1 MSTDSGRA
9 FFDEF
14 IDDYFAECEEHLGS
28 ARALMLQL
36 ETPTPSNRQK
46 DALLD
51 ELLRNFHS
59 IKGLSAMVGM
69 EEVTQLSH
77 HIEDYFRELK
87 EPQAQMTGD
96 GISQVLAAVAKIEQ
110 VLNARRKS
118 ERLPDVSAMLLQLTT
133 AAEEVRVKPRAKSK
147 PETAAAA
154 PAGQSKWRFEFKPSS
169 ELAANGVTV
178 STIRD
183 RLSSLGQVLSASP
196 LVSSDGAIAFEFTLL
211 TSEPESRIQEF
222 RSAGVTCTK
231 VAQEAA
237 ELSHGEAPVSKA
249 PAPASNLVRVEM
261 SRLDE
266 LMRIVG
272 ELVMSRFHLDETLR
286 ATDHSLSPA
295 GLGTLQEINTVMERQ
310 IRDLRQT
317 VIRTRM
323 VPIGQIFERMRFVA
337 RGLERESRKKVQVE
351 IAGQD
356 TELDKVIVEKMM
368 DPLLHL
374 VRNSISHGI
383 ELPDQRIAAG
393 KPAEG
398 SIRLSATTAGDT
410 VLVEVQDDGRGID
423 VEKVKDQARS
433 LGLLK
438 PGEILDSKRLLDVI
452 CSPGFTTRSGAD
464 LTSGRGVGMA
474 AVMSTVTE
482 LGGSINLQTAQG
494 KGTRFAIEL
503 PLTLAISDSMLV
515 NVEKQRFA
523 IPQAS
528 IREVFAIETSDIT
541 VFENNEVVPYR
552 GGVLPI
558 LRLARYFGIKTKAR
572 KRLHILV
579 VGTGPDAIGLTVDR
593 VAGQREIVV
602 RSITDPFLR
611 IPGVAGATELGDG
624 RPVLILDVHTMM
636 RAQRGRA
643 ATENR
648 S

>member
-1 MSTDSGRA
+1 
-9 FFDEF
+9 
-14 IDDYFAECEEHLGS
+14 
-28 ARALMLQL
+28 
-36 ETPTPSNRQK
+36 
-46 DALLD
+46 
-51 ELLRNFHS
+51 
-59 IKGLSAMVGM
+59 
-69 EEVTQLSH
+69 
-77 HIEDYFRELK
+77 
-87 EPQAQMTGD
+87 
-96 GISQVLAAVAKIEQ
+96 
-110 VLNARRKS
+110 
-118 ERLPDVSAMLLQLTT
+118 
-133 AAEEVRVKPRAKSK
+133 
-147 PETAAAA
+147 
-154 PAGQSKWRFEFKPSS
+154 
-169 ELAANGVTV
+169 
-178 STIRD
+178 
-183 RLSSLGQVLSASP
+183 VLSASP
-196 LVSSDGAIAFEFTLL
+196 LVSSDGAIAFEFVVL
-211 TSEPESRIQEF
+211 TNEPDSRIRDF
-222 RSAGVTCTK
+222 RSDGLTYAK
-231 VAQEAA
+231 IA
-237 ELSHGEAPVSKA
+237 EETPELTESQSPVSKA
-249 PAPASNLVRVEM
+249 AAPAASNLVRVEM

-272 ELVMSRFHLDETLR
+272 ELVISRFHLDETLR
-286 ATDHSLSPA
+286 SADYCLSSA

-351 IAGQD
+351 IIGQD
-356 TELDKVIVEKMM
+356 TELDKIIVERMM

-383 ELPDQRIAAG
+383 ELPEQRVAAG

-398 SIRLSATTAGDT
+398 AIRLSATTAGDT
-410 VLVEVQDDGRGID
+410 VLVEIQDDGRGID
-423 VEKVKDQARS
+423 VEKVGEQARS
-433 LGLLK
+433 LGIIRS
-438 PGEILDSKRLLDVI
+438 GEILDSKRLLDVI

-482 LGGSINLQTAQG
+482 LGGSINLQTEQG

-528 IREVFAIETSDIT
+528 IREVFAIETAAIT

-579 VGTGPDAIGLTVDR
+579 VGTGSDAIGLTVDK

-602 RSITDPFLR
+602 RAITDPLLR

-643 ATENR
+643 ATENG